1 MPTPNQ
7 VIARL
12 EALMRPMGDIDYET
26 DTFFSVTSPHNVGA
40 GVSIRSGSLRD
51 RVYVK
56 ITVFHEDAC
65 NLINPPV
72 AVPVVAGAMLTLS
85 TPFAM
90 EVRTII
96 KRNQPALVA
105 WEPAEPVDEPLMQKC
120 ALFVR
125 EVFARADL

>member
-1 MPTPNQ
+1 
-7 VIARL
+7 
-12 EALMRPMGDIDYET
+12 MRPMGDIDYET

-40 GVSIRSGSLRD
+40 GVSVRSGVRD

-65 NLINPPV
+65 NLMNPPV

-105 WEPAEPVDEPLMQKC
+105 WEPAEPVDEALMNKC
-120 ALFVR
+120 VLFVR

>member
-1 MPTPNQ
+1 M
-7 VIARL
+7 L
-12 EALMRPMGDIDYET
+12 PMGDIDYET
-26 DTFFSVTSPHNVGA
+26 DTFFSVISPQNVGA
-40 GVSIRSGSLRD
+40 GVSIRSGMRD

-65 NLINPPV
+65 NLMNPPV

-90 EVRTII
+90 EVRTIV
-96 KRNQPALVA
+96 KFNQPALVA
-105 WEPAEPVDEPLMQKC
+105 WEPADPVDEPLMQKC

-125 EVFARADL
+125 EVFARANL

>member
-7 VIARL
+7 VISRL
-12 EALMRPMGDIDYET
+12 DALMRPMGDINYET
-26 DTFFSVTSPHNVGA
+26 DTFFSVISPQNVGA
-40 GVSIRSGSLRD
+40 GVSIRSGSLH
-51 RVYVK
+51 VK

-65 NLINPPV
+65 NLMNPPV

-85 TPFAM
+85 TPFEM
-90 EVRTII
+90 EVRTIV

-105 WEPAEPVDEPLMQKC
+105 WEPTEPVDEVLMQKC